1 MIGWPSLTASAAD
14 GPNLAAGR
22 AAAASSAHAEYGA
35 SNITDGNRSTY
46 WESAGGGLPQWVQ
59 ADLGAGTRVDEVKLT
74 LPAGWETRTQTLSLQ
89 GSADGT
95 SFATLKNSA
104 TYTFAPGAANEVT
117 IAFPATL
124 TRFVRVNIT
133 ANTGWQAAQLSE
145 LEVRGAA

>member
-1 MIGWPSLTASAAD
+1 MIGIPSLAAAAAD

-35 SNITDGNRSTY
+35 ANITDGNRSTY

-95 SFATLKNSA
+95 SFATLKNAA
-104 TYTFAPGAANEVT
+104 TYTFAPGA
-117 IAFPATL
+117 
-124 TRFVRVNIT
+124 
-133 ANTGWQAAQLSE
+133 
-145 LEVRGAA
+145 

>member
-1 MIGWPSLTASAAD
+1 MRAQRWRWRAISALVTTSLLMIGVPSLAAAAAD

-59 ADLGAGTRVDEVKLT
+59 ADLGSGARVDEVKLT

-117 IAFPATL
+117 I
-124 TRFVRVNIT
+124 
-133 ANTGWQAAQLSE
+133 
-145 LEVRGAA
+145 